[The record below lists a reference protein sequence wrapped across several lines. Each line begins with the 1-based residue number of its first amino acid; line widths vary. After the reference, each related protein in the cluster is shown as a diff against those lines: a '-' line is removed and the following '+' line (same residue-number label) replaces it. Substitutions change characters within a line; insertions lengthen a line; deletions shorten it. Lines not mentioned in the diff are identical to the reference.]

1 MDGTVKVEPLT
12 DFWERFSTGSRL
24 RLNDTWVEVLASRVH
39 KNRPLIRLSGVDS
52 LTKAQALQWQY
63 LEAPAESRPPLEED
77 EFLTEDLIGMRVITV
92 EGQDLGEVED
102 VLRMPA
108 HDVIQVG
115 AVLIPAIK
123 EFVKMVDFDTN
134 SITVQLIPGMLEE

>member
-1 MDGTVKVEPLT
+1 M
-12 DFWERFSTGSRL
+12 
-24 RLNDTWVEVLASRVH
+24 
-39 KNRPLIRLSGVDS
+39 
-52 LTKAQALQWQY
+52 
-63 LEAPAESRPPLEED
+63 EED